1 MNTTAENQNRIE
13 TGCIGY
19 ARQLTKSKK
28 PMYDA
33 KTSPLYSQCVFH
45 SDLCNTRC
53 VALIEPVC
61 FKCDECHFF
70 KSKEDWHRDPYS
82 GYVEKRKKNA

>member
-13 TGCIGY
+13 TGSIEY
-19 ARQLTKSKK
+19 ARQLSRSKK

-33 KTSPLYSQCVFH
+33 TTSPLYSQCVFH
-45 SDLCNTRC
+45 SDLCDTRC
-53 VALIEPVC
+53 LALIEPVC
-61 FKCDECHFF
+61 FKCDECRFF
-70 KSKEDWHRDPYS
+70 KSKEEYHRDPYS